1 MASLSTIQIRIAHR
15 PYESLGSAFK
25 SVRTFCDFVIDGQSV
40 ADIFRT
46 RGFDLISVLW
56 IDAPEN
62 LCREATQRLLRL
74 QDADCPNDRRTL
86 YVCSECG
93 DIRCG
98 AITVLVESD
107 AETFTG
113 KEFGYEN
120 NYEPGV
126 SQEKLKDLGPFV
138 FSRDEYS
145 RVLNDSLS
153 KMEAVS

>member
-1 MASLSTIQIRIAHR
+1 MARLSTIQIRIAHR

-25 SVRTFCDFVIDGQSV
+25 SVRTFCDFVIDGQSL

-56 IDAPEN
+56 VDAPKN

-74 QDADCPNDRRTL
+74 QDPDCPNDRRTL
-86 YVCSECG
+86 YVCSECS
-93 DIRCG
+93 DIGCG

-113 KEFGYEN
+113 KQFGYEN

-126 SQEKLKDLGPFV
+126 SHEKLKDLGPFV

-145 RVLNDSLS
+145 RARNDNLS

>member
-25 SVRTFCDFVIDGQSV
+25 SVRTFCDFVIDGQSL

-74 QDADCPNDRRTL
+74 QDADGPNNRRTL
-86 YVCSECG
+86 YLGSECG
-93 DIRCG
+93 DIGCG
-98 AITVLVESD
+98 AIAVLVESD

-113 KEFGYEN
+113 KEFGHEN

-126 SQEKLKDLGPFV
+126 SHEKLKDLGPFV

-145 RVLNDSLS
+145 RVLNDNLS
-153 KMEAVS
+153 KMEAAS